1 MPAGVGGSG
10 AVDEVAAG
18 REVELC
24 VDVVLLQAGDGA
36 AVGAGGRGGRRV
48 AGARYVGG
56 FGAGGVVGA
65 EGVEEVPIISRV
77 D

>member
-1 MPAGVGGSG
+1 MPAGVGGCS
-10 AVDEVAAG
+10 AVDEVPAG
-18 REVELC
+18 SEVELC

-36 AVGAGGRGGRRV
+36 AVGTGGGGGRRV

-65 EGVEEVPIISRV
+65 KGVEEVPIVSRF